1 MDKQSLFFTTI
12 VAIVAISLMLM
23 AIQFLAKK
31 MKIKPE
37 TEEKSNLTYSIWFGS
52 LLISF
57 ILFLK
62 VALELVE
69 NSIELLIAD
78 KTIDN
83 TFIAVMEKI
92 AIFTGFTFVSTFLAY
107 YIVNTILKYL
117 IGNLT
122 DSIEMEKGNTGYFI
136 IKGIVLLSLVFS
148 IITVFEHFL
157 RWFAPSVATPF
168 YH

>member
-117 IGNLT
+117 IGLLT
-122 DSIEMEKGNTGYFI
+122 
-136 IKGIVLLSLVFS
+136 V
-148 IITVFEHFL
+148 
-157 RWFAPSVATPF
+157 
-168 YH
+168 

>member
-92 AIFTGFTFVSTFLAY
+92 AIFTGFTFFSTFLAY

>member
-1 MDKQSLFFTTI
+1 MDKQSLFFTSI

-23 AIQFLAKK
+23 AIQFLSKK
-31 MKIKPE
+31 LKIK
-37 TEEKSNLTYSIWFGS
+37 TELGEKLNLSYSIWFGS

-62 VALELVE
+62 VALELIE

-78 KTIDN
+78 NSINN

-92 AIFTGFTFVSTFLAY
+92 AIFTGFSFIFTFVAY
-107 YIVNTILKYL
+107 YIVDTILTFSFGKRV
-117 IGNLT
+117 
-122 DSIEMEKGNTGYFI
+122 DSIEIEKDNIGYYT
-136 IKGIVLLSLVFS
+136 IKGLVLLTLVFS
-148 IITVFEHFL
+148 IVTVFEHFL

>member
-12 VAIVAISLMLM
+12 VAIVAIALMLM
-23 AIQFLAKK
+23 AIQFLSKK
-31 MKIKPE
+31 LNIKTE
-37 TEEKSNLTYSIWFGS
+37 TEEKFNPSYSIWFGS

-92 AIFTGFTFVSTFLAY
+92 AIFTGFTFFSTFLAY

-117 IGNLT
+117 IGNRT
-122 DSIEMEKGNTGYFI
+122 DSIEIEKDNVGYYI
-136 IKGIVLLSLVFS
+136 IKGLALLSLVFS

>member
-12 VAIVAISLMLM
+12 VAIVAIALMLM
-23 AIQFLAKK
+23 AIQFLSKK
-31 MKIKPE
+31 LNIKTE
-37 TEEKSNLTYSIWFGS
+37 TEEKFNPSYCIWFGT

-78 KTIDN
+78 NSINN

-92 AIFTGFTFVSTFLAY
+92 AIFTGFSFIFTFVAY

-117 IGNLT
+117 IGNRT
-122 DSIEMEKGNTGYFI
+122 DSIEMKKGNLGYFI
-136 IKGIVLLSLVFS
+136 IKGIILLSFVFS

>member
-1 MDKQSLFFTTI
+1 MDKQSLFFTSI
-12 VAIVAISLMLM
+12 VAIVSISLMLM
-23 AIQFLAKK
+23 AIQFLSKK
-31 MKIKPE
+31 LKIK
-37 TEEKSNLTYSIWFGS
+37 TELGEKLNFSYSIWFGS

-78 KTIDN
+78 NSINN

-92 AIFTGFTFVSTFLAY
+92 AIFTGFTFIFTFVSY
-107 YIVNTILKYL
+107 YIVDTILTFSLGKRV
-117 IGNLT
+117 
-122 DSIEMEKGNTGYFI
+122 DSIEIEKDNVGYYI
-136 IKGIVLLSLVFS
+136 IKGLVLLTMVFS
-148 IITVFEHFL
+148 IVTVFEHFL
-157 RWFAPSVATPF
+157 RWFSPSVATPF

>member
-31 MKIKPE
+31 IKIKPE
-37 TEEKSNLTYSIWFGS
+37 MGDKSNISYSIWFGS
-52 LLISF
+52 LLTSF

-62 VALELVE
+62 VALEFVE
-69 NSIELLIAD
+69 NAIELLIAD
-78 KTIDN
+78 RTIDN

-92 AIFTGFTFVSTFLAY
+92 AIFIGFTFLSTFLAY
-107 YIVNTILKYL
+107 YIVNTILKYS
-117 IGNLT
+117 IGNRT
-122 DSIEMEKGNTGYFI
+122 DCIEMDKNNHGYYI
-136 IKGIVLLSLVFS
+136 IKGIALLSLVFS
-148 IITVFEHFL
+148 LLTVFEHFL
-157 RWFAPSVATPF
+157 RWFAPSIETPF